1 MKEWM
6 LPVFIV
12 VVWIVQY
19 ILRNRENEEPV
30 RAARGKAG
38 DRPANRSPG
47 SEIDRFLQEIERM
60 KKKSAEDRPEPPKA
74 SRAPLPKVLPAVGKP
89 PRVRPVAP
97 RVQAQP
103 ADALSVPIIPL
114 ERLSSLTP
122 PAAPIR
128 SVGTLPT
135 APKAVARA
143 RRLLSPALEGAL
155 SLLRS
160 PQSAAS
166 AIVLNEILS
175 PPKCRR
181 R

>member
-19 ILRNRENEEPV
+19 ILRNRENDEPV

-74 SRAPLPKVLPAVGKP
+74 NRAPLPKVLPAVGKP
-89 PRVRPVAP
+89 PRVRWRPCSYHPASQLDP
-97 RVQAQP
+97 RFRAKP
-103 ADALSVPIIPL
+103 RCLAGIGCTSVV
-114 ERLSSLTP
+114 RD
-122 PAAPIR
+122 R
-128 SVGTLPT
+128 
-135 APKAVARA
+135 
-143 RRLLSPALEGAL
+143 
-155 SLLRS
+155 
-160 PQSAAS
+160 
-166 AIVLNEILS
+166 
-175 PPKCRR
+175 
-181 R
+181 

>member
-30 RAARGKAG
+30 RAARAKPG
-38 DRPANRSPG
+38 DRPANRNPS

-60 KKKSAEDRPEPPKA
+60 KKKSAEERPEPPKA
-74 SRAPLPKVLPAVGKP
+74 NRAPLPKVLPTVAKP
-89 PRVRPVAP
+89 PRVRPVTPGIKA
-97 RVQAQP
+97 RP
-103 ADALSVPIIPL
+103 ADAESVPVIAI
-114 ERLSSLTP
+114 ERVPTAA
-122 PAAPIR
+122 PAAAAIR
-128 SVGTLPT
+128 SVGTLKPSPKPIARGQRPAT
-135 APKAVARA
+135 AFDI
-143 RRLLSPALEGAL
+143 ALG
-155 SLLRS
+155 LLRS
-160 PQSAAS
+160 PHSAAS

>member
-30 RAARGKAG
+30 RAPRGKAA
-38 DRPANRSPG
+38 DRPPNRSAG

-60 KKKSAEDRPEPPKA
+60 KKKSAEDRPESPKA
-74 SRAPLPKVLPAVGKP
+74 NRGPLPKVVAAVAKP

-97 RVQAQP
+97 RVQV
-103 ADALSVPIIPL
+103 ADAQAVPIIPL
-114 ERLSSLTP
+114 ERLSASTA
-122 PAAPIR
+122 PAAIR
-128 SVGTLPT
+128 AVGTLPT
-135 APKAVARA
+135 APKAVPQA

>member
-30 RAARGKAG
+30 RAARGKPG
-38 DRPANRSPG
+38 DRPANRNPS
-47 SEIDRFLQEIERM
+47 SEIERFLQEIERM
-60 KKKSAEDRPEPPKA
+60 KKKSAEERSEPPKA
-74 SRAPLPKVLPAVGKP
+74 NRAPLPKALPAGAKP
-89 PRVRPVAP
+89 PRARPVAP
-97 RVQAQP
+97 RIQVRPAQTE
-103 ADALSVPIIPL
+103 SVPVIAI
-114 ERLSSLTP
+114 ERVPDLAS
-122 PAAPIR
+122 PAAAVR

-135 APKAVARA
+135 ASKAIAPA
-143 RRLLSPALEGAL
+143 RRLSHALDGAL

-166 AIVLNEILS
+166 AIVLNEILGA
-175 PPKCRR
+175 PKCRR